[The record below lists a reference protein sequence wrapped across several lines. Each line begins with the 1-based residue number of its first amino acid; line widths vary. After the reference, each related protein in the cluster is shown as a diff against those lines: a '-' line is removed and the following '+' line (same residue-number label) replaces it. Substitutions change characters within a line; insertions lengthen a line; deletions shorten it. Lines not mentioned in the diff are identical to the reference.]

1 MFGNG
6 VSNNLSTIKKSPNP
20 KARYNLANASTR
32 IFTRII
38 DIILS
43 TLFCVI
49 IACIILLTDTA
60 FKGDFKSF
68 VVSEPWR
75 YFLFGFFCFVS
86 NFAYFILFPY
96 KFNGQTIG
104 MKLFKIATINL
115 IFTHWLTNLI
125 KKELFLW
132 LLMSFVNLVLSFT
145 LFLIGILDSPTA
157 ANSLIKELINFN
169 YDSTYKPIS
178 AIFSSLYGVCGLIFI
193 LIFFST
199 VLNSK
204 RPAIHDKF
212 SNTVVVKLVDVS
224 KTDSSYDNLNNKKKM
239 PTRNYKLP
247 GGIID
252 SANDEISSI

>member
-6 VSNNLSTIKKSPNP
+6 VSNNLSSIKKSPNP

-49 IACIILLTDTA
+49 IACVILLTDTA

-96 KFNGQTIG
+96 KFNGQ
-104 MKLFKIATINL
+104 
-115 IFTHWLTNLI
+115 TNLI